1 MGPWVP
7 ESVSQ
12 QLAYLSSLVYKI
24 EIIMG
29 LPQGG
34 LWKIMLDSVAGTS
47 QRMNAGWLVIITL
60 LLPMNQTN
68 KSMTTQ
74 TKLPR
79 IRSSPGF
86 PIGHPDSPKTWKESL
101 GHSDHK
107 WGFLVGQ
114 GYRTGQDASSLG
126 RVSGVVCALS
136 ITKFRKF
143 PS

>member
-68 KSMTTQ
+68 KSVTTQ
-74 TKLPR
+74 TKLP
-79 IRSSPGF
+79 
-86 PIGHPDSPKTWKESL
+86 
-101 GHSDHK
+101 
-107 WGFLVGQ
+107 
-114 GYRTGQDASSLG
+114 
-126 RVSGVVCALS
+126 
-136 ITKFRKF
+136 
-143 PS
+143 